1 MKPCSA
7 LPGANM
13 SHKLSAENN
22 VHNETEIIK
31 QTVFNAKKDQNYS
44 IVKDITKAT
53 ASISFYSKQ
62 RSPM

>member
-1 MKPCSA
+1 
-7 LPGANM
+7 M

-31 QTVFNAKKDQNYS
+31 QAVFNAKKDQNYS

-53 ASISFYSKQ
+53 FPFMTWRFVKFFLHYFNF
-62 RSPM
+62 RPLN